1 MPARL
6 SRAPWPLE
14 TQAPPRPGAA
24 RRLRDANAPTEGA
37 SASIALVWWARAST
51 RAAAPPG
58 APPCRP
64 TPPLCGATI
73 ARGVC
78 EAPRCRG
85 VAHFASVRFA
95 EKKAAACA
103 LSPSPRH
110 ASCALRGGLG
120 PQNRCH
126 QGAQEQGRRD
136 GRPATEPHIFFLPPR
151 RARPRAA
158 PRARRRCCPL
168 RDAGSALCLAGRAG
182 VARRGARRCSARR
195 LTISPLSAPHLFRIE
210 ERGRWRR
217 LRGQF

>member
-14 TQAPPRPGAA
+14 TQAPRRPGAA

-120 PQNRCH
+120 PQIAATRARRSKGAAT
-126 QGAQEQGRRD
+126 GAQRRN
-136 GRPATEPHIFFLPPR
+136 AHFFSP
-151 RARPRAA
+151 AA
-158 PRARRRCCPL
+158 PRAPSRRATRAAALLPTSGCGLRPL
-168 RDAGSALCLAGRAG
+168 PCGEGGRG
-182 VARRGARRCSARR
+182 SARR
-195 LTISPLSAPHLFRIE
+195 AALLRAATDHLSPLSPSSF
-210 ERGRWRR
+210 
-217 LRGQF
+217 QD